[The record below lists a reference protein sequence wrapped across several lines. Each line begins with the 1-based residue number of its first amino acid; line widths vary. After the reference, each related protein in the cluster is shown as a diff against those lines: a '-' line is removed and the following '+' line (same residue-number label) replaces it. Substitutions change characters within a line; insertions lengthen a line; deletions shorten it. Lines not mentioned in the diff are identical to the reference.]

1 VKKCIVCLPRPRVL
15 QRQLCNV
22 LDIANMAVTAVVQPH
37 TLSRWSSSR
46 IAHAPELDRS
56 NCCQHASN
64 SSFHGAKLRTGPLS
78 SRRNQFKQCRSE
90 VRAAANDRKSAPGG
104 KKTRIHQLVE
114 EKGVLLMP
122 GCYDALSAKILQK
135 SGFNAGKQH
144 REYVT
149 TLITG
154 NAESLECGIG
164 ATAGRTL
171 RCNDSLPP

>member
-1 VKKCIVCLPRPRVL
+1 
-15 QRQLCNV
+15 
-22 LDIANMAVTAVVQPH
+22 MAVTAVVQPH
-37 TLSRWSSSR
+37 TLSRWSSSQ

-64 SSFHGAKLRTGPLS
+64 SSFHGAKVRTGPLS
-78 SRRNQFKQCRSE
+78 SRRNQFKRCRSE

-122 GCYDALSAKILQK
+122 GCYDSLSAKILQK
-135 SGFNAGKQH
+135 SGFNAGKQQH

-149 TLITG
+149 TLIVD
-154 NAESLECGIG
+154 NAKSSKCGIG
-164 ATAGRTL
+164 AGG
-171 RCNDSLPP
+171 P